1 MRNAQPLYSTA
12 TVRAIDAAAIA
23 GGIAGYTLMTRAGDA
38 AFALLRSRWPQ
49 AHKLLVVCGP
59 GNNGGDG
66 YVLARC
72 GRAAGL
78 EVIVLSLDAGVPRSA
93 DAKQA
98 LADWREAGGDVSVFD
113 PRLPLPAADLVV
125 DALFGIGL
133 ARAPELEATALIEAI
148 NRFERPVLALDVP
161 SGVDADSGA
170 IPGVA
175 VRATVTLSF
184 IANKRGLVTGPAL
197 DAVGE
202 LRLDG
207 LNVPAAAFLEQQPAA
222 YSIDARAL
230 ADLPVR
236 RANGHKGDHGHVLAV
251 GGDHGAGGALRLC
264 VEAALRSGAGLVS
277 ALTRP
282 KHVAPLLTARPEC
295 MTHAS
300 RTGELPSAARRATVI
315 ALGPGLGQADWG
327 RALYLALI
335 DDQRPLVLD
344 ADALNLLAAEPRPVP
359 GRILTPHPG
368 EAARLLDCSVPAVQR
383 DRYAA
388 LDQLVERYAATV
400 VLKGAGTLI
409 GAPGEPTIIIRAGNP
424 GMASGGM
431 GDVLTGVIAALIAQG
446 MADYEAAALGAV
458 LHAAAGDQAAADGG
472 QRGLLASDL
481 LPWLRGDRARQAFCH
496 AAPSPP

>member
-23 GGIAGYTLMTRAGDA
+23 GGIAGYVLMIRAGEA
-38 AFALLRSRWPQ
+38 AFGCLRERWPE
-49 AHKLLVVCGP
+49 ARKLLVICGP

-72 GRAAGL
+72 ARAEGL
-78 EVIVLSLDAGVPRSA
+78 DVSVLSLDADIPRSA

-98 LADWREAGGDVSVFD
+98 LADWRAAGGDVSAFD
-113 PRLPLPAADLVV
+113 PRLPLPVADVVV

-133 ARAPELEATALIEAI
+133 ARAPELRAAALIEAV

-170 IPGVA
+170 IPGAA
-175 VRATVTLSF
+175 VRATVTVSF
-184 IANKRGLVTGPAL
+184 IANKRGLLTGPAL

-202 LRLDG
+202 LRLHG
-207 LNVPAAAFLEQQPAA
+207 LDVPAAAFLDQQPAA

-264 VEAALRSGAGLVS
+264 VEAAMRSGAGLVS
-277 ALTRP
+277 ALTRT

-300 RTGELPSAARRATVI
+300 RTGELPAIARRATVI

-327 RALYLALI
+327 RALFSALI
-335 DDQRPLVLD
+335 EDPRPLVLD

-446 MADYEAAALGAV
+446 VADYEAAALGAV
-458 LHAAAGDQAAADGG
+458 LHSAAGDQAAMDGG

-496 AAPSPP
+496 AAEQQ